1 MVSNRDSVLEPK
13 EWMSFHIERRFWNLS
28 DWMMSLTIL
37 GGEAVSGAAPQR
49 GQSKLSIHVH
59 LRLFQK
65 AFPRV
70 VELANKRKI
79 ELGLPF
85 LDESQLHGS
94 KVTSSSEQRDWAPNE
109 QVVVILPIS

>member
-1 MVSNRDSVLEPK
+1 MNELPHRKTVLE
-13 EWMSFHIERRFWNLS
+13 SFRLDDVFDNLGS
-28 DWMMSLTIL
+28 
-37 GGEAVSGAAPQR
+37 EAVSGSAPQR

-65 AFPRV
+65 ASARM

-85 LDESQLHGS
+85 LDESQLHGA
-94 KVTSSSEQRDWAPNE
+94 KVTSSSEQRDWTPNE
-109 QVVVILPIS
+109 QVVVILPVP